1 MSPLEQPVQ
10 EAGATR
16 NDQRKFLAI
25 PVMPF
30 LKGRRKLEG
39 HGRFMANPDA
49 LFSAVSTNLSAGRT
63 TKSHLQPPQ

>member
-1 MSPLEQPVQ
+1 LNKPVQ

-25 PVMPF
+25 PVRPF

-39 HGRFMANPDA
+39 HGSFMANPDA
-49 LFSAVSTNLSAGRT
+49 LFRRFRQTC
-63 TKSHLQPPQ
+63 PPT